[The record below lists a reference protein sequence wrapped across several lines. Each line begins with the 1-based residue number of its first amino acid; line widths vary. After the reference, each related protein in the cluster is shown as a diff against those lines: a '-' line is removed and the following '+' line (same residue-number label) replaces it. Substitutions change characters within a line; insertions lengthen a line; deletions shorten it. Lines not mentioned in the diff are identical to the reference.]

1 MKKVCG
7 LDVHK
12 DSIFCAIYN
21 GSEYSEVKEFTT
33 TTPNIYLMGEYLQS
47 EGVEEIALEST
58 GIYWIAVWDLLYEMD
73 FSLTLVNPYLI
84 KQMPGR
90 KSDVKD
96 AQWIATLLHKG
107 MIRGS
112 FVPPPLIQ
120 ELRIYSRK
128 QGKLKQQV
136 TRVLTIID
144 SIFVKCGIR
153 ASSCLSSISSKSFLR
168 IVEALIAGQDN
179 PDYLVSLVYGNKR
192 NKQSGKLKEA
202 LTGNIK
208 PHHRQELLWMK
219 QEYDMYQAQIVECL
233 TEMHRICDEHFSI
246 MMKLLQTIPGISQIA
261 AMTIIAETGGDMS
274 VFESSDKLVGW
285 AGLRPRNDES
295 AGKYKST
302 ATTKGNKYL
311 RSILVQVS
319 WGATRMKGSFFKEKF
334 NRLAMRKPRKK
345 ALIAIA
351 RKLLVVIWNVL
362 KHMQEYNSALV
373 PVQDPVKMKAKL
385 AYYKREYEKTANLL
399 NITV

>member
-7 LDVHK
+7 LDIHK
-12 DSIFCAIYN
+12 DSIFCAIFN
-21 GSEYSEVKEFTT
+21 GENYSEVKEFSTM
-33 TTPNIYLMGEYLQS
+33 TPDIYKMGEYLQS
-47 EGVEEIALEST
+47 EDVEEIALEST
-58 GIYWIAVWDLLYEMD
+58 GIYWVAVWDLFYEMG
-73 FSLTLVNPYLI
+73 FKLTLVNPYLI

-112 FVPPPLIQ
+112 FVPPPVIQ
-120 ELRIYSRK
+120 ELRVYSRK

-136 TRVLTIID
+136 NRVLSIMD
-144 SIFVKCGIR
+144 SVLVKCGIR
-153 ASSCLSSISSKSFLR
+153 ASSCLSTISTKSFLF
-168 IVEALIAGQDN
+168 IVEAVIAGRTE
-179 PDYLVSLVYGNKR
+179 PDYLVNLVYGNRK
-192 NKQSGKLKEA
+192 NKQSGKLKDA
-202 LTGNIK
+202 LTGNVK
-208 PHHRQELLWMK
+208 AHHRQELLWLQ
-219 QEYDMYQAQIVECL
+219 QEYEMYQMQILECL
-233 TEMHRICDEHFSI
+233 SQMRRICDEHFSV
-246 MMKLLQTIPGISQIA
+246 MVKLLQTIPGISEIA

-274 VFESSDKLVGW
+274 VFENSDKIVGW

-311 RSILVQVS
+311 RTILVQVAWAAS
-319 WGATRMKGSFFKEKF
+319 RMKGSFFKEKF
-334 NRLAMRKPRKK
+334 QRLAMRKPRKK

-351 RKLLVVIWNVL
+351 RKLLVVIWNVM
-362 KHMQEYNSALV
+362 KYAKEYNPKLV
-373 PVQDPVKMKAKL
+373 PVQDPVKIKARL
-385 AYYKREYEKTANLL
+385 AYYKKEYEKTVNLL